1 MGERDEECVDRR
13 VVLWSAVRGVV
24 RSVGRD
30 VMMSVVRV
38 LETSVVKYTQ
48 KYLRCGKYVTLGKYV
63 SKYA

>member
-13 VVLWSAVRGVV
+13 VVLWSVVRGVV

-48 KYLRCGKYVTLGKYV
+48 KYVRSGKHVTLEKYV